1 VVIRY
6 AAVPPWCGVLASK
19 RNGNANAERKAQ
31 QAPQLGAAREVI
43 TAARAAQSRS
53 DQERSARRA
62 EQQGLPQPAR
72 AGVASGLFYRYF
84 RDLGDV
90 VAEVCATFF
99 DELIEQ
105 TGALADFSDPYDWIY
120 DNHRTVVTLFAKNP
134 GILAC
139 LFGIAGH
146 YPEFD
151 AIWKRNAHV
160 WNLQV
165 AKFLQTSA
173 GFAPRSAERMGF
185 VLGAMTEGVVYQELI
200 RRTEDLAQLGRRPE
214 DIAEVIAVM
223 WYRTIFLRNPPA
235 EKLHAPGR
243 ALTALAAG
251 R

>member
-1 VVIRY
+1 MATRT
-6 AAVPPWCGVLASK
+6 L
-19 RNGNANAERKAQ
+19 NGTRSRRRSSVQPAKSLQPRAQ
-31 QAPQLGAAREVI
+31 RSREQIKSAARVVLNSKGFRNLRVQDVTE
-43 TAARAAQSRS
+43 
-53 DQERSARRA
+53 
-62 EQQGLPQPAR
+62 R

-90 VAEVCATFF
+90 VGQVCAAFF
-99 DELIEQ
+99 DELIERTQ
-105 TGALADFSDPYDWIY
+105 ALTDFSDAYDWIY
-120 DNHRTVVTLFAKNP
+120 DNHRIVVSLFAKNP

-165 AKFLQTSA
+165 AKFLQTTA
-173 GFAPRSAERMGF
+173 GFAPRSAERMSF

-200 RRTEDLAQLGRRPE
+200 RHTEDLAQLGRRPE

-235 EKLHAPGR
+235 EKLRAPGR
-243 ALTALAAG
+243 ALTALSG

>member
-1 VVIRY
+1 MATRTLN
-6 AAVPPWCGVLASK
+6 GTRSK
-19 RNGNANAERKAQ
+19 RRSSVQPAKSLQPRAQ
-31 QAPQLGAAREVI
+31 RSRDQIKSAARVVLNSKGFRNLRVQDVTE
-43 TAARAAQSRS
+43 
-53 DQERSARRA
+53 
-62 EQQGLPQPAR
+62 R

-90 VAEVCATFF
+90 VAQVCAAFF

-105 TGALADFSDPYDWIY
+105 TQALTDLSDAYDWIY
-120 DNHRTVVTLFAKNP
+120 DNHRIVVSLFAKNP

-173 GFAPRSAERMGF
+173 GFAPRSAERMSF

-200 RRTEDLAQLGRRPE
+200 RHTEDLAQLGRKPE

-223 WYRTIFLRNPPA
+223 WYRTIFLRNPPT
-235 EKLHAPGR
+235 EKLRAPGR
-243 ALTALAAG
+243 ALTALSG

>member
-1 VVIRY
+1 MATRTLN
-6 AAVPPWCGVLASK
+6 GTRSK
-19 RNGNANAERKAQ
+19 RRSSVQPAKSLQPRGLRSRDQIKS
-31 QAPQLGAAREVI
+31 AARVVLNSKGFRNLRVQDVTE
-43 TAARAAQSRS
+43 
-53 DQERSARRA
+53 
-62 EQQGLPQPAR
+62 R

-105 TGALADFSDPYDWIY
+105 TQALTDFSDPYDWIY

-165 AKFLQTSA
+165 AKFLQTTA

-185 VLGAMTEGVVYQELI
+185 VLGAMTEGVIYQELI
-200 RRTEDLAQLGRRPE
+200 RHTEDLAQLGRRPE

-235 EKLHAPGR
+235 EKLRAPGR
-243 ALTALAAG
+243 ALTVLAAG